1 MNSND
6 TKSVSLVLGS
16 GGARGNAHIGVI
28 RWLEEHGY
36 EIRSVAGTSVGA
48 LVGGVYAA
56 GKLDEFE
63 DWVRALDER
72 DILRLLDLSW
82 DLNGLVKGDR
92 IMDALGDF
100 VGDRNIE
107 DLPIA
112 YTAVAANLDTEKEV
126 WIRDGLLFDAIRCS
140 ISLPL
145 FFKPRIRNGKTL
157 VDGGILNPVP
167 IAPTFADETD
177 LSVAVMLGARPSDR
191 LDRPRKTIGEDG
203 KPEGLRAR
211 IEVFIDRLG
220 IGRDGERR
228 ERGPIDIASETIDA
242 MQATIARQKL
252 AAYPPDVLIEIPRN
266 ACTIIEFDRA
276 AELIELGYDA
286 ADRILGDR
294 KEQECRRRDGRK
306 PATSAGHSSK

>member
-1 MNSND
+1 MS
-6 TKSVSLVLGS
+6 TKSGKSVSLVLGS

-56 GKLDEFE
+56 GQLDEFE

-72 DILRLLDLSW
+72 DIIRLLDLSW
-82 DLNGLVKGDR
+82 DLSGLLKGDR
-92 IMDALGDF
+92 IMEALGDF

-112 YTAVAANLDTEKEV
+112 YTAVAANLDAEREV
-126 WIRDGLLFDAIRCS
+126 WIRDGSLFDAIRCS

-145 FFKPRIRNGKTL
+145 FFKPRRRNGKTL

-177 LSVAVMLGARPSDR
+177 LCVAVTLGAPRSEK
-191 LDRPRKTIGEDG
+191 LDPPREIADEDG
-203 KPEGLRAR
+203 KREGLRAK
-211 IEVFIDRLG
+211 IEAFMNRLG
-220 IGRDGERR
+220 IGSDGERR
-228 ERGPIDIASETIDA
+228 ERGPLDIASETIDA

-252 AAYPPDVLIEIPRN
+252 AAYPPDVLVEIPRN

-276 AELIELGYDA
+276 SELIELGYEA
-286 ADRILGDR
+286 AE
-294 KEQECRRRDGRK
+294 KEMGGRQD
-306 PATSAGHSSK
+306 